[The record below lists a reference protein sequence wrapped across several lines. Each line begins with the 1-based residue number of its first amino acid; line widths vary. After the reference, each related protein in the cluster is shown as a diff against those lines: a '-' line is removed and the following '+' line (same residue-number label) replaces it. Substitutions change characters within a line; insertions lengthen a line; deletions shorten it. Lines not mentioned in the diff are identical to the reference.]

1 MERCGLPNKDVTE
14 CHEQIISEKKKILI
28 AHVAKH
34 RNCAR

>member
-14 CHEQIISEKKKILI
+14 CHEQIISEKKILI